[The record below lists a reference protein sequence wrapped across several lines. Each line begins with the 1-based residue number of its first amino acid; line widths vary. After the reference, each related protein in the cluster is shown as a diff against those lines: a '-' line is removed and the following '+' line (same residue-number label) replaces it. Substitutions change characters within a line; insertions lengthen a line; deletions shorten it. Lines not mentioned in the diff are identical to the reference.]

1 MNTIEKLGITPG
13 PWLYKELTGGSARIG
28 TEEDMVVASSGFE
41 FTLKSQSVQRR
52 NALLIASSPD
62 MLEALIKYLVIGEGT
77 IAIAD
82 LVHTELA
89 FKDIV
94 EKATGK
100 TWQEIKELI
109 DE

>member
-1 MNTIEKLGITPG
+1 MKSEL
-13 PWLYKELTGGSARIG
+13 KE
-28 TEEDMVVASSGFE
+28 
-41 FTLKSQSVQRR
+41 
-52 NALLIASSPD
+52 
-62 MLEALIKYLVIGEGT
+62 LIKYLVIGEGT

>member
-1 MNTIEKLGITPG
+1 MNIIEKLGITPG
-13 PWLYKELTGGSARIG
+13 PWLYKELTIG
-28 TEEDMVVASSGFE
+28 TEEDM
-41 FTLKSQSVQRR
+41 VQRR
-52 NALLIASSPD
+52 NALLIASAPD
-62 MLEALIKYLVIGEGT
+62 MLGALIKYLVIGEGT

-100 TWQEIKELI
+100 TWQEIKGLI